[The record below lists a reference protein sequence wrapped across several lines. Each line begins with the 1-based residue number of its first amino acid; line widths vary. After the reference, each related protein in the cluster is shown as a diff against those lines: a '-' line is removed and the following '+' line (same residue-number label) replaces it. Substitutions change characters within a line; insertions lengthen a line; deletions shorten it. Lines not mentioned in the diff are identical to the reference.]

1 MKKWIL
7 GAVIVF
13 IAVGPAVLVVFTQIR
28 YSRIGETEAE
38 TIVADYLDSRIEG
51 NLSSALVIHCTS
63 QKPMKVLWDCATVA
77 DALKSV
83 SEGEKQ
89 IKISALS
96 VTVPSFSSAPYAGSE
111 ETVAGGGTTAF
122 DAMLIVY
129 PVIALALAAAIVL
142 LALKL
147 VNMVSRPH

>member
-1 MKKWIL
+1 M
-7 GAVIVF
+7 
-13 IAVGPAVLVVFTQIR
+13 
-28 YSRIGETEAE
+28 
-38 TIVADYLDSRIEG
+38 
-51 NLSSALVIHCTS
+51 
-63 QKPMKVLWDCATVA
+63 
-77 DALKSV
+77 
-83 SEGEKQ
+83 
-89 IKISALS
+89 
-96 VTVPSFSSAPYAGSE
+96 TVPSFSSAPYAGSE